1 MEQMK
6 PIDKLKQ
13 DAAHAAVERVGSGM
27 IVGLGSGSTV
37 RFALERMAQRIR
49 EYDLANVSGVPS
61 SLVTEQAARQLG
73 IPLTT
78 LDRHPELD
86 LTIDGADEVDPDLNL
101 IKGGGGALL
110 REKVIA
116 QAGRCNVVIVDHTK
130 LSPRLGT
137 RFALPV
143 EVLTFAVETERR
155 FLSALGATVRL
166 RRTAEDQPFL
176 TDQNN
181 FILDA
186 AFGPIADVRSLAARL
201 AERAGIMEHGLFV
214 DTTAEVI
221 VAGQDG
227 IRCMKRSAE

>member
-1 MEQMK
+1 MK
-6 PIDKLKQ
+6 TIDQLKQ
-13 DAAHAAVERVGSGM
+13 EAAHAAVDRVGSGM
-27 IVGLGSGSTV
+27 FVGLGTGSTV
-37 RFALERMAQRIR
+37 RFALERLARRIR
-49 EYDLANVSGVPS
+49 KGDLEGVAGVAS
-61 SLVTEQAARQLG
+61 SLATEETARQLG

-78 LDRHPELD
+78 LDRHPDLD

-116 QAGRCNVVIVDHTK
+116 QAGRCNLVIVDHTK

-155 FLSALGATVRL
+155 FLSTLGATVHL
-166 RRTAEDQPFL
+166 RRTADGRPFL

-186 AFGPIADVRSLAARL
+186 AFGPIADVRSLAVRL

-214 DTTAEVI
+214 NTTAEVI
-221 VAGQDG
+221 VAGPDG
-227 IRCMKRSAE
+227 IRCMTRNRV

>member
-1 MEQMK
+1 MKSIEQ
-6 PIDKLKQ
+6 LKRE
-13 DAAHAAVERVGSGM
+13 AAHKAADRVVSGM

-37 RFALERMAQRIR
+37 RFALERLAQRVQGG
-49 EYDLANVSGVPS
+49 DLADVAGVPS
-61 SLVTEQAARQLG
+61 SLTTEASALRLG

-116 QAGRCNVVIVDHTK
+116 QAGRCNIVIVDHTK

-155 FLSALGATVRL
+155 FLAALGARVHL
-166 RRTAEDQPFL
+166 RRDGEGRPFL

-186 AFGPIADVRSLAARL
+186 AFGPIADARSLAARL

-214 DTTAEVI
+214 QTTDEVI
-221 VAGQDG
+221 AAGQDG
-227 IRCMKRSAE
+227 IRCLKRRRK